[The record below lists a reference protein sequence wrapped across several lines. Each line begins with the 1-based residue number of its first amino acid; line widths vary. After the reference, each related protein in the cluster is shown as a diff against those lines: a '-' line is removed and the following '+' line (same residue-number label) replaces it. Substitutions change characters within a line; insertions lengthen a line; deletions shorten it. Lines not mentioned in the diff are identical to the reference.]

1 MESIMREQN
10 RTPAIKK
17 AKEFAKILRKE
28 KPNYFYLKDVFKY
41 LRIELGIKIEKK
53 GKKLPYVPSDE
64 ELKKFYKAVWEAKNF
79 QDMLIIKTL
88 LYTGCRVS
96 EIVNIKI
103 ENVDF
108 DACQIKIQEGKGKKD
123 RIVPFPTQ
131 FKEVLK
137 GHIQKMELESATY
150 LFESSW
156 HKKYT
161 PRGIQKMF
169 KRYVSEAEISE
180 SLTPHKIR
188 HYLFRWLKSQ
198 GVDDAL
204 IQPYSGHVT
213 RQSLEIYSRL
223 SLNDAQVVYD
233 EKMKKFLV

>member
-1 MESIMREQN
+1 MNLPLAESFGSK
-10 RTPAIKK
+10 T
-17 AKEFAKILRKE
+17 
-28 KPNYFYLKDVFKY
+28 YF
-41 LRIELGIKIEKK
+41 I
-53 GKKLPYVPSDE
+53 
-64 ELKKFYKAVWEAKNF
+64 
-79 QDMLIIKTL
+79 
-88 LYTGCRVS
+88 
-96 EIVNIKI
+96 
-103 ENVDF
+103 
-108 DACQIKIQEGKGKKD
+108 
-123 RIVPFPTQ
+123 Q

>member
-1 MESIMREQN
+1 MEKFK
-10 RTPAIKK
+10 RTSAIKK
-17 AKEFAKILRKE
+17 AKEFAQILRKE
-28 KPNYFYLKDVFKY
+28 KPDYFYLKDIFKF
-41 LRIELGIKIEKK
+41 LKKELEIKAEKIN
-53 GKKLPYVPSDE
+53 KKLPYVPSDE
-64 ELKKFYKAVWEAKNF
+64 ELKKFYKSVWEAKNF

-108 DACQIKIQEGKGKKD
+108 DACQIKINEGKGKKD
-123 RIVPFPTQ
+123 RIVPFPAQ

-137 GHIQKMELESATY
+137 AHVQKIKSQNATY

-169 KRYVSEAEISE
+169 KRYVTEADISA
-180 SLTPHKIR
+180 SLTPHKMR
-188 HYLFRWLKSQ
+188 HYLFRWLKTQ
-198 GVDDAL
+198 GIDDAL
-204 IQPYSGHVT
+204 IQPYSGHAT
-213 RQSLEIYSRL
+213 RQSLEIYSKL
-223 SLNDAQVVYD
+223 SLNEAQAAYD
-233 EKMKKFLV
+233 EKMKNFLV